1 MTKQVLGKG
10 IEAVLG
16 GSKTTLNNMNR
27 LGVSEI
33 SIATITANPDQPRKT
48 FNDAS
53 LQELADSIKEIGII
67 TPITVRKMGV
77 NSYQIISGERR
88 FRASKLAEKDTIPAY
103 VRDEVD
109 DQKTLIMGLV
119 ENIQRE
125 DLDPIEIAIT
135 YQRLIEEGN
144 LTQEQLGQ
152 KVGKSNTTIANSIR
166 LLKLPPEIQVGLANG
181 DISEGHAKV
190 ILSVSDEQKQKELYT
205 EIIDKGLSV
214 RALEELVR
222 KIKEQKDS
230 AKTPSSKLND
240 EQKTLQEKIATK
252 LQSKVSLSVTA
263 NGNGKISIP
272 FGNIDELH
280 KIVALLDKIQ

>member
-280 KIVALLDKIQ
+280 KIVALLDQIK

>member
-1 MTKQVLGKG
+1 MTKPVLGKG

-16 GSKTTLNNMNR
+16 GSKTAINNMTR
-27 LGVSEI
+27 SGVSEI
-33 SIATITANPDQPRKT
+33 NIATISANPDQPRKT
-48 FNDAS
+48 FNDES
-53 LQELADSIKEIGII
+53 LQELADSIKELGVI
-67 TPITVRKMGV
+67 TPITVRKTGV
-77 NSYQIISGERR
+77 NAYQIISGERR
-88 FRASKLAEKDTIPAY
+88 FRASKLAQKETIPAY

-190 ILSVSDEQKQKELYT
+190 ILSVSDEHKQKELYT

-214 RALEELVR
+214 RALEELVH

-230 AKTPSSKLND
+230 AKSASSKLNA

-252 LQSKVSLSVTA
+252 LNSKVSLSVTPK
-263 NGNGKISIP
+263 GNGKISIP
-272 FGNIDELH
+272 FNNTDELN
-280 KIVALLDKIQ
+280 KIVALLDQIK

>member
-1 MTKQVLGKG
+1 MTKPVLGKG

-16 GSKTTLNNMNR
+16 GSKTAINNMTR
-27 LGVSEI
+27 SGVAEI
-33 SIATITANPDQPRKT
+33 NIATITANPDQPRKT
-48 FNDAS
+48 FDNES
-53 LQELADSIKEIGII
+53 LQELADSIKELGVI
-67 TPITVRKMGV
+67 TPITVRKTGV
-77 NSYQIISGERR
+77 NAYQIISGERR
-88 FRASKLAEKDTIPAY
+88 FRASKLAQKETIPAY

-190 ILSVSDEQKQKELYT
+190 ILSVSDEHKQKELYT

-214 RALEELVR
+214 RALEELVH

-230 AKTPSSKLND
+230 AKSASSKLNA

-252 LQSKVSLSVTA
+252 LNSKVSLSVTPK
-263 NGNGKISIP
+263 GNGKISIP
-272 FGNIDELH
+272 FNNTDELN
-280 KIVALLDKIQ
+280 KIVALLDQIK

>member
-77 NSYQIISGERR
+77 NSYQISSGERR

-280 KIVALLDKIQ
+280 KIVALLDQIQ

>member
-280 KIVALLDKIQ
+280 KIVALLDQIQ

>member
-77 NSYQIISGERR
+77 NSYQIISGDRR

-280 KIVALLDKIQ
+280 KIVALLDQIQ

>member
-1 MTKQVLGKG
+1 
-10 IEAVLG
+10 
-16 GSKTTLNNMNR
+16 
-27 LGVSEI
+27 
-33 SIATITANPDQPRKT
+33 
-48 FNDAS
+48 
-53 LQELADSIKEIGII
+53 
-67 TPITVRKMGV
+67 MGV

-280 KIVALLDKIQ
+280 KIVALLDQIQ

>member
-190 ILSVSDEQKQKELYT
+190 ILSVSDQQKKKEL
-205 EIIDKGLSV
+205 
-214 RALEELVR
+214 
-222 KIKEQKDS
+222 
-230 AKTPSSKLND
+230 
-240 EQKTLQEKIATK
+240 
-252 LQSKVSLSVTA
+252 
-263 NGNGKISIP
+263 
-272 FGNIDELH
+272 
-280 KIVALLDKIQ
+280 